1 MSPVSLPNRKERSQM
16 SSQVSSLSW
25 VRRCWFC
32 AADPLE
38 GSRGV
43 GRTVSSSCTPPLYH
57 SGLDNYKLQL
67 TFLKLQLETKHGGT
81 LTCNPNAWETWGI
94 EASLCTAI
102 VRSVPTTK
110 PAGQQ
115 AGSAGLT
122 AQPANLTHWDP
133 PGGSEEPNLT
143 SSP

>member
-1 MSPVSLPNRKERSQM
+1 M

-81 LTCNPNAWETWGI
+81 LTCSPNAWETWGI

-102 VRSVPTTK
+102 VRSVSPHNKTSR
-110 PAGQQ
+110 PAGWLSRAYSPACQPDSL
-115 AGSAGLT
+115 GSTWWKRRTQSHKFSLS
-122 AQPANLTHWDP
+122 LLHMY
-133 PGGSEEPNLT
+133 
-143 SSP
+143 